1 MNDRIVPDWAY
12 EMDVHASKE
21 YFDDE
26 YSEYSGNP
34 SFTLPSLAQQWKDD
48 MTKRIDI
55 LKKHGAT
62 SEDFRWRAPQ
72 EFIDTG
78 RWPADTPRPVTTPVS
93 NDIPF

>member
-1 MNDRIVPDWAY
+1 MNVY
-12 EMDVHASKE
+12 DVITGVDANG
-21 YFDDE
+21 DE
-26 YSEYSGNP
+26 
-34 SFTLPSLAQQWKDD
+34 FTLPSLAQQWKDD

-72 EFIDTG
+72 EFIETG

>member
-1 MNDRIVPDWAY
+1 MNVY
-12 EMDVHASKE
+12 DVITGVDANG
-21 YFDDE
+21 DE
-26 YSEYSGNP
+26 
-34 SFTLPSLAQQWKDD
+34 FTLPSLAQQWKDD

-78 RWPADTPRPVTTPVS
+78 RWPKNTSRPVTTPVS